1 MAIEDGTSYD
11 LPEKLIGDHIRLKQ
25 VLINLTKKALSS
37 LSDGEVKIFMS
48 YDSQKEE
55 ITFRV
60 ARTNSQLLIEEEES
74 IGSVDSEICREELEA
89 MDDENFE
96 GLSNTCLLISRKI
109 VENCGGTMTMYKSS
123 QRDHL

>member
-25 VLINLTKKALSS
+25 VLINLTKMALSS

-48 YDSQKEE
+48 YDPQKGE

-60 ARTNSQLLIEEEES
+60 ARTNSQLLIEEEKS
-74 IGSVDSEICREELEA
+74 IGSVNSEICREELEA

>member
-1 MAIEDGTSYD
+1 MAIEDGASYD
-11 LPEKLIGDHIRLKQ
+11 IPEKLIGDHIRLKQ

-48 YDSQKEE
+48 YDPQKED
-55 ITFRV
+55 IKFRV
-60 ARTNSQLLIEEEES
+60 ARTNSQLIIEEELS
-74 IGSVDSEICREELEA
+74 IGSVNSELCREELEA

-109 VENCGGTMTMYKSS
+109 VENSGGTMTVYKSS
-123 QRDHL
+123 LRDNL